1 MTILLLFP
9 AHTSGTASL
18 PSPLLHILLRHGR
31 SPPPIFLKVPSPE
44 NLKTPPLSSPQSLH
58 VQILSISQDQDNHGV
73 SFCHA
78 CCAGM
83 LTAEHPSLFD
93 SRFHSYLKQEPSL
106 SCSLRSHCIAQS
118 LSTLATLSSSPPLY
132 GASLLPGRHSPLLR
146 MISMEGLRV
155 VVHTH
160 NPSTWETEAG
170 GLL

>member
-1 MTILLLFP
+1 MIANP
-9 AHTSGTASL
+9 WY
-18 PSPLLHILLRHGR
+18 
-31 SPPPIFLKVPSPE
+31 V
-44 NLKTPPLSSPQSLH
+44 PPLSSPQSLH

-170 GLL
+170 GLPQILGQPGLQRRPCFYT